1 MPSRPRRDVVSLRD
15 ARLRELVR
23 HAAEH
28 VPHYRHVFREQGI
41 DPREIASAQ
50 DLRRLPLVEKGD
62 VQRAPERFRS
72 ESVAAFPFPTS
83 GSSGTPLVVHH
94 DRESLLRNLVSGE
107 RLHGIR
113 RHLLGAGPQRTLT
126 ITHPRSTGV
135 RVRAYYRRATLV
147 PARPGRNSVSV
158 ELPVEELARIV
169 AAQRPDVIAGWGSSV
184 ESLFRH
190 AAEGRVALRPPRL
203 VRYFAEAMSEEG
215 RRLVEDEFAVPVIS
229 TYSSVET
236 FRIGFVCERRTG
248 FHVHDDLC
256 HVRVVR
262 PDGADVGAGETGEVV
277 VTNLVNRGT
286 VLINYRLGDVAA
298 AGGDPCPC
306 GRPFPLLGWVQG
318 RVSEIVSLPDGTR
331 LHPYG
336 VAAAVRVEGLLR
348 FRLVQEEPRRFRLE
362 VVVTDDAAFERVL
375 ATSAPRLRGVLL
387 EPELAVVRMD
397 ELHEDG
403 RTKFRRVVALAE
415 PGA

>member
-1 MPSRPRRDVVSLRD
+1 VSLRD
-15 ARLRELVR
+15 ARVRELVR

-28 VPHYRHVFREQGI
+28 VPHYRDVFREQGI
-41 DPREIASAQ
+41 DPREIASAE

-62 VQRAPERFRS
+62 VQRAQERFRS

-94 DRESLLRNLVSGE
+94 DRESLLRNLASGE
-107 RLHGIR
+107 RLHGVR
-113 RHLLGAGPQRTLT
+113 RRLLGAGPHRTLT
-126 ITHPRSTGV
+126 ISHPRATGV
-135 RVRAYYRRATLV
+135 RVRAFYRRATLV

-169 AAQRPDVIAGWGSSV
+169 EEGRPDVIAGWGSSI

-215 RRLVEDEFAVPVIS
+215 RRLVEDEFGVPVIS

-256 HVRVVR
+256 HVRVVGA
-262 PDGADVGAGETGEVV
+262 DGADVGPGETGEVV

-298 AGGDPCPC
+298 AAADDACPC

-318 RVSEIVSLPDGTR
+318 RVSEIVALPDGTR

-348 FRLVQEEPRRFRLE
+348 FRLVQEEARRFRLE
-362 VVVTDDAAFERVL
+362 VVATDDAAFERVL
-375 ATSAPRLRGVLL
+375 ATSAPKLRGVLQ

-397 ELHEDG
+397 ELHEDR